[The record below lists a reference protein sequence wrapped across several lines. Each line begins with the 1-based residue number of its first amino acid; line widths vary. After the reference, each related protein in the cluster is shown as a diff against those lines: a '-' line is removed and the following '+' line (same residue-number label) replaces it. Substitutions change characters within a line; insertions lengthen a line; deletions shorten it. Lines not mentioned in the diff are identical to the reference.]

1 MSCWWHRWQAW
12 TSSGRLSQAIGPSGV
27 MPHMEHWQGQ
37 RSMHMVVQLLKAI
50 GLSGVMPHVQHVHGQ
65 RSMRMVVQP

>member
-1 MSCWWHRWQAW
+1 
-12 TSSGRLSQAIGPSGV
+12 